1 MNARRPPRRRSL
13 GCIFASALLAGG
25 CLNFRYDR
33 TRVNEPIDAA
43 ASDALTIGSAT
54 LADVLDHLGAPAIVW
69 PSLDGEVVMAY
80 AWADSAALGLQLS
93 FAFHRLTPAARVSW
107 DDGQDDVPAVLL
119 RLDGNLVLR
128 EIRRGVLRDIA
139 PELPDATAAD
149 NTALD
154 VVRTYR

>member
-1 MNARRPPRRRSL
+1 MSARRSPRPRFL
-13 GCIFASALLAGG
+13 GGVVACGLVAGG

-43 ASDALTIGSAT
+43 ASEALAIGSAT
-54 LADVLDHLGAPAIVW
+54 LADVLDRLGAPAIVW

-80 AWADSAALGLQLS
+80 AWADSSALGLQLS

-119 RLDGNLVLR
+119 RLDGDLVLR

-139 PELPDATAAD
+139 PELPDAGASD
-149 NTALD
+149 NAALD

>member
-1 MNARRPPRRRSL
+1 MSARRSAGPRSL
-13 GCIFASALLAGG
+13 GWVVACALATSG

-33 TRVNEPIDAA
+33 NRVNEPIDVT
-43 ASDALTIGSAT
+43 ASETLTIGSAT
-54 LADVLDHLGAPAIVW
+54 LADVLDRLGAPAIVW

-119 RLDGNLVLR
+119 RLDGGLVLR

-139 PELPDATAAD
+139 PELPDAASAD
-149 NTALD
+149 TSALD